1 MSDSS
6 ENDEMFGGDSDEDGN
21 DVEAKDRA
29 QAKEKA
35 PAYVN
40 QPDFKEFVN
49 KNQINLSM

>member
-6 ENDEMFGGDSDEDGN
+6 ENDEMFGGDSDENGN
-21 DVEAKDRA
+21 DVEANDRA
-29 QAKEKA
+29 QANNKA

-40 QPDFKEFVN
+40 HPDFTEFVS